1 MLTVFASTMWDAV
14 LCIIAFVQAFQNEE
28 NLILFIM
35 PAFILC
41 LLFTNLELRLML
53 MIFQART
60 ENTNMREVLCK
71 FNLMTYGGLILMYPL
86 LIYTNLSIFFF
97 IGLSLVFVPQIY
109 TNGIQGHRPDI
120 SSPYYKK
127 FLSVRFLII
136 VIFFY
141 IQIYLKCFPWN
152 VFELAPNYFLGLA
165 CIALVG
171 FQFFL
176 LWIQK
181 QYGPKKVLPKFLLPP
196 VFNYGCDVEFQDDGA
211 EEVSMSSM

>member
-1 MLTVFASTMWDAV
+1 MLSTIIFAILLFLISYIQFSAIMDMLKALFDGRDSPHNYSMLTIFASTMWDAV

-60 ENTNMREVLCK
+60 GNGNMREVLCK
-71 FNLMTYGGLILMYPL
+71 FNLMTYGGLVLMYPL

-97 IGLSLVFVPQIY
+97 IGLSLLFVPQIY
-109 TNGIQGHRPDI
+109 TNGFQGHRPDI

-127 FLSVRFLII
+127 FLSVRFLLI
-136 VIFFY
+136 VNLL
-141 IQIYLKCFPWN
+141 IYRFT
-152 VFELAPNYFLGLA
+152 
-165 CIALVG
+165 
-171 FQFFL
+171 
-176 LWIQK
+176 
-181 QYGPKKVLPKFLLPP
+181 
-196 VFNYGCDVEFQDDGA
+196 
-211 EEVSMSSM
+211 